1 MQGRQAM
8 KDAQPRTIRLDEYR
22 APDFL
27 VDTIELHVEL
37 GDEVTRVRSRL
48 ALRRNPA
55 ATTVDA
61 PLCLDGQQLRLSVL
75 ELDGRALLPEE
86 YRYDGE
92 ALCIARVRDEF
103 VLQSE
108 IEIQPQHN
116 TALEGLYRSRQMFC
130 TQCEAEGFRRITF
143 FPDRPDVLALF
154 STTIVADR
162 ARYPV
167 LLGNGNAVA
176 RGELEDGRHWVR
188 WEDPFPKPCYLFAL
202 VAGNL
207 ESVDDEFVTASGR
220 TVQLRMFVES
230 RDLDKCAF
238 AMQALKQAMRWDEQ
252 VYGREYDLDVFMI
265 VAVDDFN
272 MGAMENKGLNIF
284 NTSCVL
290 ANPAITT
297 DAGFLRIA
305 GIVAHEYF
313 HNWSGN
319 RVTCRD
325 WFQLS
330 LKEGF
335 TVFRDSEFSADTG
348 SRTVKRIEDVTMLRS
363 AQFAEDSGS
372 MAHPVRPESYI
383 EINNFYTVTI
393 YEKGAEVVRMIRE
406 LIGAQ
411 AFRAGSD
418 LYFER
423 HDGQAVTTEDFVCAM
438 EEASGRDLGQF
449 RRWYTQAGTPT
460 LTVSDEYDSARG
472 LYRLHVHQSCPPTPG
487 QPRKEPFHIPLR
499 FGLVGDRGD
508 LALGDGQAERVLE
521 LTGEAHTFEFND
533 IPQRPIPSLLR
544 GFSAPVKL
552 EYPYSRD
559 ELARLMQCDSDGF
572 ARWDAGQTLAVQVLQ
587 TQIDALAAGQ
597 PPLAE
602 PRLAAA
608 FGSLLRDRD
617 ADPAMVAQMLVLP
630 GEAYLAE
637 LVAVIDPVAIHQARK
652 GLRRALASGLRA
664 ELLSCYH
671 ANAGQSAYRVE
682 AEDIGRRSLRNVCLS
697 YLLSLDDAESR
708 TLAQQQYYAQ
718 DNMTDVLAALTGLVH
733 CENDSDR
740 ALSGEL
746 LKDFHARWHDEAL
759 AMNLWFQVQAM
770 RPSTEVLEDVIAL
783 RASAEFDVRNPNKV
797 RALLGAYFHSNPIGF
812 HRVDHAGYRFFA
824 AQVAQIDALN
834 PQIAARLITPLTR
847 WRRYAPAYAA
857 GMRAA
862 LEQLL
867 GLAAL
872 SRDSYEVIS
881 RSLAPAVAAGS
892 AD

>member
-1 MQGRQAM
+1 M
-8 KDAQPRTIRLDEYR
+8 KDAQPRTIRLEDYR
-22 APDFL
+22 LPDFL
-27 VDTIELHVEL
+27 VDSIELHVEL

-55 ATTVDA
+55 AQTVDA
-61 PLCLDGQQLRLSVL
+61 PLRLDGQQLVL
-75 ELDGRALLPEE
+75 GSLALDGRELAQQDFH
-86 YRYDGE
+86 YDGE
-92 ALCIARVRDEF
+92 VLRLERVPAAF

-108 IEIQPQHN
+108 IEIQPQLN

-167 LLGNGNAVA
+167 LLGNGNDVE
-176 RGELEDGRHWVR
+176 RGVLDDGRHWVR

-207 ESVDDEFVTASGR
+207 ESLDDAFVTASGR
-220 TVQLRMFVES
+220 TVQLRIFVES
-230 RDLDKCAF
+230 KDLDKCAF

-297 DAGFLRIA
+297 DASFQRIA

-348 SRTVKRIEDVTMLRS
+348 SRTVKRIEDVTLLRTS
-363 AQFAEDSGS
+363 QFAEDGGP

-418 LYFER
+418 LYFAR

-438 EEASGRDLGQF
+438 EEASGRDLEQF
-449 RRWYTQAGTPT
+449 RRWYTQAGTP
-460 LTVSDEYDSARG
+460 LLAVSDEYDAARK
-472 LYRLHVHQSCPPTPG
+472 LYRLHVRQSCPPTPG
-487 QPRKEPFHIPLR
+487 QPEKAPFHIPLR
-499 FGLVGDRGD
+499 FGLVGSDGD
-508 LALGDGQAERVLE
+508 LALGEGLTERVLE
-521 LTGEAHTFEFND
+521 LTEPSHSFEFTD
-533 IPQRPIPSLLR
+533 IAQRPIPSLLR

-552 EYPYSRD
+552 EYPYSPD
-559 ELARLMQCDSDGF
+559 DLARLMQCDSDGF
-572 ARWDAGQTLAVQVLQ
+572 ARWDAGQTLAVQVLRAH
-587 TQIDALAAGQ
+587 IDTIAAGRT
-597 PPLAE
+597 PAAE
-602 PRLAAA
+602 PRLVAA
-608 FGSLLRDRD
+608 FRVLLGDRT

-630 GEAYLAE
+630 GESYLAE
-637 LVAVIDPVAIHQARK
+637 RVDVIDPVVIHRARK
-652 GLRRALASGLRA
+652 GLRSVLAGELRA
-664 ELLSCYH
+664 ELLSCYQTST
-671 ANAGQSAYRVE
+671 GPSAYRVE
-682 AEDIGRRSLRNVCLS
+682 AQDIGRRSLRNVCLS
-697 YLLSLDDAESR
+697 YLLLLDDTESR
-708 TLAQQQYYAQ
+708 TLARQQYYAQ
-718 DNMTDVLAALTGLVH
+718 ENMTDVLAALTALVH
-733 CENDSDR
+733 NEAGADR
-740 ALSGEL
+740 ALSREL
-746 LKDFHARWHDEAL
+746 LDDFHARWRDEAL
-759 AMNLWFQVQAM
+759 TMNLWFQVQAM
-770 RPSTEVLEDVIAL
+770 RPATEVLEDVVAL
-783 RASAEFDVRNPNKV
+783 RASEEFDVHNPNKV
-797 RALLGAYFHSNPIGF
+797 RALLGAYFHSNPLGF
-812 HRVDHAGYRFFA
+812 HRADHAGYRFFA
-824 AQVAQIDALN
+824 RQVAEIDALN

-847 WRRYAPAYAA
+847 WRRYAPSHAG

-862 LEQLL
+862 LEELL
-867 GLAAL
+867 GLAGL
-872 SRDSYEVIS
+872 SPDSYEVIS
-881 RSLAPAVAAGS
+881 KSLAPAPIAA
-892 AD
+892 